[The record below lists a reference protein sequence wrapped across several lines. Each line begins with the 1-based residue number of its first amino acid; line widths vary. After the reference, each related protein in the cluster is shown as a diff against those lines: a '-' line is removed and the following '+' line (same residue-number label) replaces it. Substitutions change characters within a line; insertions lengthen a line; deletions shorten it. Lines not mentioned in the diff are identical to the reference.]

1 MKALMRDLT
10 RLPPVVIAPT
20 PGGMYIR
27 SEEPPIQA
35 ARNQLVERL
44 DEAPIGSV
52 VPLSFEHVEVSASC
66 IASLLGS
73 ALRAIA
79 ERHLEGK
86 FVVGWD
92 PRNRNEWDAD
102 AGLKKES
109 EALGRKLVAVWE
121 ASEENPVLVGPVDE
135 QVRVT
140 YQFVCTRAARHDHG
154 TTARDLAERYRL
166 SIQAAS
172 NRLAKASGLGLLYAA
187 DRESVPGGGTQY
199 VYVPVK

>member
-1 MKALMRDLT
+1 M

-27 SEEPPIQA
+27 SDEPAIQA

-44 DEAPIGSV
+44 DEAPPGSV
-52 VPLSFEHVEVSASC
+52 VPLSFELVEVSASC
-66 IASLLGS
+66 IAFLLGS
-73 ALRAIA
+73 VLAAIA

-109 EALGRKLVAVWE
+109 EEKGRKLIAVWE
-121 ASEENPVLVGPVDE
+121 ASEASPVLVGPVDE
-135 QVRVT
+135 QVKVT
-140 YQFVCTRAARHDHG
+140 YEFACERAGRDEFG
-154 TTARDLAERYRL
+154 TTARDLAKHYGL

-172 NRLAKASGLGLLYAA
+172 NRLTKASSLGLLYAV
-187 DRESVPGGGTQY
+187 DRESVAGGGSQY